1 MHSASWHGNRM
12 GTVTVRGNTLRALG
26 IILFAARR
34 AAARSRI
41 RTARLLSR
49 YLHLAHIAGSLHST
63 LLFETLL
70 MLAGVPESVLA
81 PPHCEVVQKTYEV
94 LRYLL
99 FDVKVCPNKGTCR
112 PVYGGEDVSLVH
124 LQRPIEVA
132 LCITDAGRAL
142 SMLLAA
148 GAHPGLALQLRGVS
162 TPWRR
167 WHTTAR
173 RMKPAWLALV
183 RALQPPS

>member
-1 MHSASWHGNRM
+1 
-12 GTVTVRGNTLRALG
+12 V
-26 IILFAARR
+26 
-34 AAARSRI
+34 
-41 RTARLLSR
+41 
-49 YLHLAHIAGSLHST
+49 HLAHIAGSLHST

-70 MLAGVPESVLA
+70 VLAGVPESVLA

-94 LRYLL
+94 LQYLL
-99 FDVKVCPNKGTCR
+99 FDLKVCPNKGTCR
-112 PVYGGEDVSLVH
+112 PVDRGADVFMVH
-124 LQRPIEVA
+124 SLQRPIEVA

-148 GAHPGLALQLRGVS
+148 GAHPGLALQLRDVS

-173 RMKPAWLALV
+173 RMKPVWLALV
-183 RALQPPS
+183 RDLQPPS